1 MAATLL
7 LIRHG
12 IAEDPGPGL
21 RDADRALTTEGW
33 TKTRAAMEG
42 LVARGYL
49 PTRGVTSP
57 YRRAAETMA
66 CLQEA
71 AGRAFAVETWEGL
84 VPHGDPGAAELWLRS
99 LMAGLG
105 GDEVVAL
112 ASHQPFLGELVFHLT
127 RRSLEVKKASCT
139 VIRWSPGLWSFERHF
154 TPAEL
159 RSGA

>member
-1 MAATLL
+1 MSATLL

-12 IAEDPGPGL
+12 IAEDPRPGQL
-21 RDADRALTTEGW
+21 DADRALTSEGW
-33 TKTRAAMEG
+33 TKTRAAMRG
-42 LVARGYL
+42 LVAHGFA

-57 YRRAAETMA
+57 YRRAGETMA

-71 AGRAFAVETWEGL
+71 AGCPFPVETWEGL
-84 VPHGDPGAAELWLRS
+84 EPHGDPGVADLWLRS

-105 GDEVVAL
+105 EGEVVAL
-112 ASHQPFLGELVFHLT
+112 TSHQPFLGELVFHLT

-139 VIRWSPGLWSFERHF
+139 VIRWDAGLWSFERHL
-154 TPAEL
+154 TPSEL